1 MRTRSDVPSIIIFA
15 VLIPAISRLR
25 PHATQSIANF
35 TEMENTF
42 LHFLAEKG
50 HLQITCEEVSGHI
63 GKWSGVESKSGA
75 IVHRDMETMKNS
87 GRRRTGRESNSK
99 TFANSGAGLSALFIA
114 MGNRSRERF
123 RSFSR
128 A

>member
-1 MRTRSDVPSIIIFA
+1 
-15 VLIPAISRLR
+15 
-25 PHATQSIANF
+25 
-35 TEMENTF
+35 MENT
-42 LHFLAEKG
+42 LSALSKRE
-50 HLQITCEEVSGHI
+50 HLQITCEEMTDQNWGNDRALDRSYG
-63 GKWSGVESKSGA
+63 SGA

-87 GRRRTGRESNSK
+87 WQRRRARESNSK
-99 TFANSGAGLSALFIA
+99 TFANSEAGLSALFIA

>member
-1 MRTRSDVPSIIIFA
+1 
-15 VLIPAISRLR
+15 
-25 PHATQSIANF
+25 
-35 TEMENTF
+35 MENT
-42 LHFLAEKG
+42 LSALSKRE
-50 HLQITCEEVSGHI
+50 HLQITCEEMTKTGNDRVPDRSYG
-63 GKWSGVESKSGA
+63 SGA

-87 GRRRTGRESNSK
+87 WQRRRARESNSK
-99 TFANSGAGLSALFIA
+99 TFANSEAGLSALFIA